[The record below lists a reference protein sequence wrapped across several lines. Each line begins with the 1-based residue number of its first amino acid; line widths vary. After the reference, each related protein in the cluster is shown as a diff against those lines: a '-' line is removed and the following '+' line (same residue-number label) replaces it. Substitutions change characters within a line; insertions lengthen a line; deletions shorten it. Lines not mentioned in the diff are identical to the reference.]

1 MMDDSEEVL
10 FTPYKEKPIRFTLY
24 IPHNIHRK
32 MMIFSATN
40 NVSMKS
46 MILGFA
52 EESVKDF
59 IVEDQKCYEDEEY

>member
-1 MMDDSEEVL
+1 MMDDSKEVL
-10 FTPYKEKPIRFTLY
+10 LTSYQEKPIRFTLY
-24 IPHNIHRK
+24 IPYNIHRK
-32 MMIFSATN
+32 MMIFSFRN

-59 IVEDQKCYEDEEY
+59 IIDEQKFYEDEE